1 MAAAGGLPYL
11 SIRARLVLSFI
22 LIAMVAIGIVGGFSG
37 ALLKHFV
44 ERRETAY
51 LQSNA
56 STVARQAHALMV
68 PVVRPLSLL
77 ELAQTSAFMSDSR
90 IRIMDRAHRVLAD
103 SGPQDGTDHEWVRV
117 VATFP
122 SGNSVVR
129 QMFWIRVSADPARR
143 ASQLRSLPA
152 LQGLADT
159 QILVVRRRSGLWGSL
174 IEFHDYDAP
183 VLNAAASDAASAD
196 DPMRITHLEPIGDP
210 ANPIGYVEIARSP
223 DLPAEALETILGPF
237 IIAALAA
244 TVLAALLGFV
254 FGRRLTAPIEG
265 LTASAA
271 RMGSGDLA
279 ARAPTGGSGEIGE
292 LGRQFN
298 AMAGK
303 LESTVSDL
311 RQERDVLRR
320 FVADASH
327 ELRTPVTALKTFNEL
342 LLHGAQHDADTD
354 RDGQRTEDRA
364 AELDTAVCEAAR
376 SFRDM
381 EDDEN
386 GAGGGARRPA
396 FSDQASSEGRELPAI
411 DDAAERPAPAARAPL
426 AGALAVDAGG
436 VRRGQGRAGRGID
449 ARTRLE
455 FLHDS
460 RHQIQRMEWI
470 VENLLNLSRLEA
482 GVVASQAM
490 RVTLGDLVRGAHR
503 RFAHEATRAGV
514 RLTSAVLPADGTLEL
529 HLAGVEIAVDN
540 VMQNAIFYGGSGG
553 EVTISGADDHG
564 WAIVR
569 VRDRGPGIA
578 AEDLPHVFDRF
589 YRGKQTG
596 EAGMSK
602 GSGLGLAIARAVVM
616 ANGGTIEAINN
627 GDGPGVTIALRL
639 PLHRI
644 SGNGGG

>member
-1 MAAAGGLPYL
+1 MAAAGGLPFL

-44 ERRETAY
+44 ERREAAY

-56 STVARQAHALMV
+56 STVARQAHPLMV

-90 IRIMDRAHRVLAD
+90 IRIMDRTHRVLAD
-103 SGPQDGTDHEWVRV
+103 SGPQDGSDHEWVRV

-122 SGNSVVR
+122 SGNSMVR

-159 QILVVRRRSGLWGSL
+159 QIMVVRRRSGLWGSL
-174 IEFHDYDAP
+174 IEFREYDGP
-183 VLNAAASDAASAD
+183 VARSVATTGSAVPD
-196 DPMRITHLEPIGDP
+196 DPRRITHLEPIGDP
-210 ANPIGYVEIARSP
+210 GSPIGYVEIARSP
-223 DLPAEALETILGPF
+223 DAHNEALETIIGPF

-244 TVLAALLGFV
+244 TVLAALLGLV

-265 LTASAA
+265 LTASAM
-271 RMGSGDLA
+271 RMGKGDLA
-279 ARAPTGGSGEIGE
+279 ARAPTTGSGEIGE

-303 LESTVSDL
+303 LESTVHDL

-342 LLHGAQHDADTD
+342 LLRGARQDAGRARTPHA
-354 RDGQRTEDRA
+354 DGAPT
-364 AELDTAVCEAAR
+364 DTA
-376 SFRDM
+376 
-381 EDDEN
+381 
-386 GAGGGARRPA
+386 
-396 FSDQASSEGRELPAI
+396 LPAP
-411 DDAAERPAPAARAPL
+411 DDRRGPGGEAAPAAAASAVPVGEGAPV
-426 AGALAVDAGG
+426 GEG
-436 VRRGQGRAGRGID
+436 VPVGEGEPVGDRRERGRGID
-449 ARTRLE
+449 AGMRIE
-455 FLHDS
+455 FLQDS
-460 RHQIQRMEWI
+460 RHQIERMEWI

-482 GVVASQAM
+482 GAFSNHAM
-490 RVTLGDLVRGAHR
+490 RVTLGDLVRGAER
-503 RFAHEATRAGV
+503 RFAGEAARAGV
-514 RLTSAVLPADGTLEL
+514 ALSVDLAPADGDLEL

-540 VMQNAIFYGGSGG
+540 VMQNAIRYGAGGG
-553 EVTISGADDHG
+553 EVVISGADDHG
-564 WAIVR
+564 WAIIR
-569 VRDRGPGIA
+569 IRDYGPGIA
-578 AEDLPHVFDRF
+578 ATDLPHVFDRF
-589 YRGKQTG
+589 YRGKAMAD
-596 EAGMSK
+596 AGVSS

-616 ANGGTIEAINN
+616 ANGGTIAAANHT
-627 GDGPGVTIALRL
+627 DGPGASFTLRL
-639 PLHRI
+639 PLRRV
-644 SGNGGG
+644 SGGA

>member
-1 MAAAGGLPYL
+1 MAAAGGLPFL

-68 PVVRPLSLL
+68 PVIRPLSLL

-103 SGPQDGTDHEWVRV
+103 SGPQDGSDHEWVRV

-122 SGNSVVR
+122 SGNSMVR

-159 QILVVRRRSGLWGSL
+159 QIMVVRRRSGLWGSL
-174 IEFHDYDAP
+174 IEFREYDGP
-183 VLNAAASDAASAD
+183 VLRAASTAAGAAPD
-196 DPMRITHLEPIGDP
+196 DPMRIIHLEPIGDP
-210 ANPIGYVEIARSP
+210 DNPIGYVEIARSP
-223 DLPAEALETILGPF
+223 DVHNEALETIIGPF
-237 IIAALAA
+237 IIAALTA

-265 LTASAA
+265 LTASAV

-279 ARAPTGGSGEIGE
+279 ARAPTTGSGEIGE

-303 LESTVSDL
+303 LESTVRDL

-342 LLHGAQHDADTD
+342 LLRGARQEAD
-354 RDGQRTEDRA
+354 GNGHAPAAHPRA
-364 AELDTAVCEAAR
+364 AFSAAG
-376 SFRDM
+376 
-381 EDDEN
+381 EQTPAAADD
-386 GAGGGARRPA
+386 RRAPVHNPA
-396 FSDQASSEGRELPAI
+396 P
-411 DDAAERPAPAARAPL
+411 PAPAL
-426 AGALAVDAGG
+426 AAGG
-436 VRRGQGRAGRGID
+436 SEGYRKGRARGGHGID
-449 ARTRLE
+449 VAMRLE

-460 RHQIQRMEWI
+460 RHQIERMEWI

-482 GVVASQAM
+482 GAFNNHAM
-490 RVTLGDLVRGAHR
+490 RVTLGDLVRGAER
-503 RFAHEATRAGV
+503 RFAGQAARAGV
-514 RLTSAVLPADGTLEL
+514 AVSVEMTAAEGDLEL
-529 HLAGVEIAVDN
+529 HLAGMEIAVDN
-540 VMQNAIFYGGSGG
+540 VMQNAILYGGAGG
-553 EVTISGADDHG
+553 EIVIGGADDHG
-564 WAIVR
+564 WAIIR

-589 YRGKQTG
+589 YRGKPMG
-596 EAGMSK
+596 EAAVAK
-602 GSGLGLAIARAVVM
+602 GSGLGLAITRAVVV
-616 ANGGTIEAINN
+616 ANGGTIAAANN
-627 GDGPGVTIALRL
+627 GDGPGVTFSLRL
-639 PLHRI
+639 PLRRI
-644 SGNGGG
+644 NGAGGD

>member
-1 MAAAGGLPYL
+1 MAASRGVPFL

-37 ALLKHFV
+37 ALLTHFV
-44 ERRETAY
+44 KLRENAY

-56 STVARQAHALMV
+56 STVARQARALIV

-90 IRIMDRAHRVLAD
+90 IRIMDRANRVLAEA
-103 SGPQDGTDHEWVRV
+103 GPQDGSDDEWVRV

-122 SGNSVVR
+122 SGDAMVR

-143 ASQLRSLPA
+143 ASQLRSLPV
-152 LQGLADT
+152 LEELADT
-159 QILVVRRRSGLWGSL
+159 QIVVVRRRSGLWGSL
-174 IEFHDYDAP
+174 IEFREFENP
-183 VLNAAASDAASAD
+183 MPNAAADATSSDHPHPH
-196 DPMRITHLEPIGDP
+196 PMRITHLEPIGDP
-210 ANPIGYVEIARSP
+210 GNPIGYVEIARSP
-223 DLPAEALETILGPF
+223 DLPAEALDTIVGPF

-254 FGRRLTAPIEG
+254 FGRRMTAPIEG

-279 ARAPTGGSGEIGE
+279 ARAPTTGSGEIGE

-298 AMAGK
+298 AMAEK

-342 LLHGAQHDADTD
+342 LLHGAQQDAHTEQVRPRPDAD
-354 RDGQRTEDRA
+354 REFSGA
-364 AELDTAVCEAAR
+364 AAPTASA
-376 SFRDM
+376 
-381 EDDEN
+381 
-386 GAGGGARRPA
+386 
-396 FSDQASSEGRELPAI
+396 
-411 DDAAERPAPAARAPL
+411 
-426 AGALAVDAGG
+426 AGALAAGL
-436 VRRGQGRAGRGID
+436 RNGRGRT
-449 ARTRLE
+449 ARSMDVPTRLE
-455 FLHDS
+455 FLRDS

-482 GVVASQAM
+482 GVVASRAM
-490 RVTLGDLVRGAHR
+490 RITLGDLVRGAHR

-514 RLTSAVLPADGTLEL
+514 RLASHVAPVDSTLEL
-529 HLAGVEIAVDN
+529 YLAGVEIALDN
-540 VMQNAIFYGGSGG
+540 VMQNAIFYGGAGG
-553 EVTISGADDHG
+553 EVAVSGADDHG
-564 WAIVR
+564 WAIIR

-578 AEDLPHVFDRF
+578 TDDLPYIFDRF
-589 YRGKQTG
+589 YRGKRVG
-596 EAGMSK
+596 EAGTSK

-616 ANGGTIEAINN
+616 ANGGTIEATNN
-627 GDGPGVTIALRL
+627 SDGPGATIALRL
-639 PLHRI
+639 PLRRI
-644 SGNGGG
+644 GDNGGG

>member
-1 MAAAGGLPYL
+1 MAAAGGLPFL

-56 STVARQAHALMV
+56 STVARQAHSLMV

-103 SGPQDGTDHEWVRV
+103 SGPQDGSDHEWVRV

-122 SGNSVVR
+122 SGNSMVR

-159 QILVVRRRSGLWGSL
+159 QIMVVRRRSGLWGSL
-174 IEFHDYDAP
+174 IEFREYDGP
-183 VLNAAASDAASAD
+183 VGHPVATTGNTVPD
-196 DPMRITHLEPIGDP
+196 DPKRITYLEPIGDP
-210 ANPIGYVEIARSP
+210 GSPIGYVEIARSP
-223 DLPAEALETILGPF
+223 DAHNEAVETIIGPF

-244 TVLAALLGFV
+244 TVLAALLGLV

-265 LTASAA
+265 LTASAM
-271 RMGSGDLA
+271 RMGKGDLA
-279 ARAPTGGSGEIGE
+279 ARAPTTGSGEIGE

-303 LESTVSDL
+303 LESTVGDL

-342 LLHGAQHDADTD
+342 LLRGSRHEADAN
-354 RDGQRTEDRA
+354 GQVPA
-364 AELDTAVCEAAR
+364 APG
-376 SFRDM
+376 
-381 EDDEN
+381 N
-386 GAGGGARRPA
+386 GGG
-396 FSDQASSEGRELPAI
+396 GRDI
-411 DDAAERPAPAARAPL
+411 D
-426 AGALAVDAGG
+426 VDM
-436 VRRGQGRAGRGID
+436 
-449 ARTRLE
+449 RLE
-455 FLHDS
+455 FLRDS
-460 RHQIQRMEWI
+460 RHQIERMEWI

-482 GVVASQAM
+482 GAFSNHAM
-490 RVTLGDLVRGAHR
+490 RITLGDLVRGAER
-503 RFAHEATRAGV
+503 RFAIQAARAGV
-514 RLTSAVLPADGTLEL
+514 AVSVEMTAADGDLEL
-529 HLAGVEIAVDN
+529 HLAGMEIAVDN
-540 VMQNAIFYGGSGG
+540 VMQNAIYYAGAGG
-553 EVTISGADDHG
+553 EIAISGADDHG
-564 WAIVR
+564 WAIIR
-569 VRDRGPGIA
+569 IRDRGPGIA
-578 AEDLPHVFDRF
+578 PEDLPHIFDRF
-589 YRGKQTG
+589 YRGKPMG
-596 EAGMSK
+596 DAAVSK
-602 GSGLGLAIARAVVM
+602 GSGLGLAIARAVVVG
-616 ANGGTIEAINN
+616 NGGTISATNN
-627 GDGPGVTIALRL
+627 SDGSGTTFSLRL
-639 PLHRI
+639 PLHRVNGN
-644 SGNGGG
+644 GNGGD

>member
-1 MAAAGGLPYL
+1 MAAAGGLPFL

-56 STVARQAHALMV
+56 STVARQAHSLMV

-103 SGPQDGTDHEWVRV
+103 SGPQDGSDHEWVRV

-122 SGNSVVR
+122 SGNSMVR

-159 QILVVRRRSGLWGSL
+159 QIMVVRRRSGLWGSL
-174 IEFHDYDAP
+174 IEFREYDGP
-183 VLNAAASDAASAD
+183 VGHPVATTGNTVPD
-196 DPMRITHLEPIGDP
+196 DPKRITYLEPIGDP
-210 ANPIGYVEIARSP
+210 GSPIGYVEIARSP
-223 DLPAEALETILGPF
+223 DAHNEAVETIIGPF

-244 TVLAALLGFV
+244 TVLAALLGLV

-265 LTASAA
+265 LTASAM
-271 RMGSGDLA
+271 RMGKGDLA
-279 ARAPTGGSGEIGE
+279 ARAPTTGSGEIGE

-303 LESTVSDL
+303 LESTVGDL

-342 LLHGAQHDADTD
+342 LLRGARHEADAN
-354 RDGQRTEDRA
+354 GQVPA
-364 AELDTAVCEAAR
+364 A
-376 SFRDM
+376 SG
-381 EDDEN
+381 N
-386 GAGGGARRPA
+386 GGG
-396 FSDQASSEGRELPAI
+396 GRDI
-411 DDAAERPAPAARAPL
+411 D
-426 AGALAVDAGG
+426 VDM
-436 VRRGQGRAGRGID
+436 
-449 ARTRLE
+449 RLE
-455 FLHDS
+455 FLRDS
-460 RHQIQRMEWI
+460 RHQIERMEWI

-482 GVVASQAM
+482 GAFSNHAM
-490 RVTLGDLVRGAHR
+490 RITLGDLVRGAER
-503 RFAHEATRAGV
+503 RFAIQAARAGV
-514 RLTSAVLPADGTLEL
+514 AVSVEMTAADGDLEL
-529 HLAGVEIAVDN
+529 HLAGMEIAVDN
-540 VMQNAIFYGGSGG
+540 VMQNAIYYAGAGG
-553 EVTISGADDHG
+553 EIAISGADDHG
-564 WAIVR
+564 WAIIR
-569 VRDRGPGIA
+569 IRDRGPGIA
-578 AEDLPHVFDRF
+578 PEDLPHIFDRF
-589 YRGKQTG
+589 YRGKPMG
-596 EAGMSK
+596 DAAVSK
-602 GSGLGLAIARAVVM
+602 GSGLGLAIARAVVVG
-616 ANGGTIEAINN
+616 NGGTISAANN
-627 GDGPGVTIALRL
+627 SDGSGTTFSLRL
-639 PLHRI
+639 PLHRVN
-644 SGNGGG
+644 GNGGD

>member
-1 MAAAGGLPYL
+1 MAAAGGLPFL

-51 LQSNA
+51 LESNA

-77 ELAQTSAFMSDSR
+77 ELARTSAFMSDSR
-90 IRIMDRAHRVLAD
+90 IRIMDRVHRVLAD
-103 SGPQDGTDHEWVRV
+103 SGPQDGSDHEWVRV

-152 LQGLADT
+152 LEGLADT
-159 QILVVRRRSGLWGSL
+159 QIVVVRRRSGLWGSL
-174 IEFHDYDAP
+174 IEFHDYDGP
-183 VLNAAASDAASAD
+183 VLNASAPDPASSV

-210 ANPIGYVEIARSP
+210 GNPIGYVEIARSP

-237 IIAALAA
+237 IIAALTA

-265 LTASAA
+265 LTASAV

-279 ARAPTGGSGEIGE
+279 ARAPTTGSGEIGE

-298 AMAGK
+298 AMAEK

-342 LLHGAQHDADTD
+342 LLYGAQHDAHTD
-354 RDGQRTEDRA
+354 RGMPKPA
-364 AELDTAVCEAAR
+364 
-376 SFRDM
+376 
-381 EDDEN
+381 
-386 GAGGGARRPA
+386 AGGAALDAAALAADG
-396 FSDQASSEGRELPAI
+396 DGRELPA
-411 DDAAERPAPAARAPL
+411 DSDAAERPPSAARATA
-426 AGALAVDAGG
+426 AGALAAGAG
-436 VRRGQGRAGRGID
+436 APGLRKGRTRGGRVID
-449 ARTRLE
+449 AQMRLE
-455 FLHDS
+455 FLRDS

-482 GVVASQAM
+482 GVVASHAM

-503 RFAHEATRAGV
+503 RFTREATRAGV
-514 RLTSAVLPADGTLEL
+514 RLASDVASADSDLEL
-529 HLAGVEIAVDN
+529 YLAGMEIAVDN

-553 EVTISGADDHG
+553 EVVISGADDHG
-564 WAIVR
+564 WAVVR

-578 AEDLPHVFDRF
+578 AHDLPHVFDRF
-589 YRGKQTG
+589 YRGKQVG
-596 EAGMSK
+596 EAGVSK

-616 ANGGTIEAINN
+616 ANGGTIEATNN
-627 GDGPGVTIALRL
+627 SDGPGVTIALRL
-639 PLHRI
+639 PLHRVN
-644 SGNGGG
+644 GNGGG

>member
-1 MAAAGGLPYL
+1 MAAAGGLPFL

-56 STVARQAHALMV
+56 STVARQAHSLMM

-103 SGPQDGTDHEWVRV
+103 SGPQDGSDHEWVRV

-122 SGNSVVR
+122 SGNSMVR

-159 QILVVRRRSGLWGSL
+159 QIMVVRRRSGLWGSL
-174 IEFHDYDAP
+174 IEFREYDGP
-183 VLNAAASDAASAD
+183 VGHPVATTGNTVPD
-196 DPMRITHLEPIGDP
+196 DPKRITYLEPIGDP
-210 ANPIGYVEIARSP
+210 GSPIGYVEIARSP
-223 DLPAEALETILGPF
+223 DAHNEAVETIIGPF

-244 TVLAALLGFV
+244 TVLAALLGLV

-265 LTASAA
+265 LTASAM
-271 RMGSGDLA
+271 RMGKGDLA
-279 ARAPTGGSGEIGE
+279 ARAPTTGSGEIGE

-303 LESTVSDL
+303 LESTVGDL

-342 LLHGAQHDADTD
+342 LLRGARHEADAN
-354 RDGQRTEDRA
+354 GQVPA
-364 AELDTAVCEAAR
+364 A
-376 SFRDM
+376 SG
-381 EDDEN
+381 N
-386 GAGGGARRPA
+386 GGG
-396 FSDQASSEGRELPAI
+396 GRDI
-411 DDAAERPAPAARAPL
+411 D
-426 AGALAVDAGG
+426 VDM
-436 VRRGQGRAGRGID
+436 
-449 ARTRLE
+449 RLE
-455 FLHDS
+455 FLRDS
-460 RHQIQRMEWI
+460 RHQIERMEWI

-482 GVVASQAM
+482 GASSNHAM
-490 RVTLGDLVRGAHR
+490 RITLGDLVRGAER
-503 RFAHEATRAGV
+503 CFASQAARAGV
-514 RLTSAVLPADGTLEL
+514 AVSVEMTAVDGDLEL
-529 HLAGVEIAVDN
+529 HLAGMEIAVDN
-540 VMQNAIFYGGSGG
+540 VMQNAIYYAGAGG
-553 EVTISGADDHG
+553 EIVISGADDHG
-564 WAIVR
+564 WAIIR
-569 VRDRGPGIA
+569 IRDRGPGIA
-578 AEDLPHVFDRF
+578 PEDLPHIFDRF
-589 YRGKQTG
+589 YRGKPMG
-596 EAGMSK
+596 DAAVSK
-602 GSGLGLAIARAVVM
+602 GSGLGLAIARAVVVG
-616 ANGGTIEAINN
+616 NGGTISATNN
-627 GDGPGVTIALRL
+627 SDGSGTTFSLRL
-639 PLHRI
+639 PLHRVNGN
-644 SGNGGG
+644 GNGGD

>member
-1 MAAAGGLPYL
+1 MAAVGGLPFL

-56 STVARQAHALMV
+56 STVARQALALMV
-68 PVVRPLSLL
+68 PLLRPLSLL

-103 SGPQDGTDHEWVRV
+103 SGPQDGSDHEWVRV

-122 SGNSVVR
+122 SGNSMVR

-143 ASQLRSLPA
+143 ASQLRSLPV
-152 LQGLADT
+152 LQGFADT
-159 QILVVRRRSGLWGSL
+159 QIMVVRRRSGLWGSL
-174 IEFHDYDAP
+174 IEFQEYDGP
-183 VLNAAASDAASAD
+183 VLRAASTAATAAAD
-196 DPMRITHLEPIGDP
+196 DPMRIIHVEPIGDP
-210 ANPIGYVEIARSP
+210 DNPIGYVEIARSP
-223 DLPAEALETILGPF
+223 DAHNEALETIIGPF

-265 LTASAA
+265 LTASAV

-279 ARAPTGGSGEIGE
+279 VRAPTTGSGEIGE

-303 LESTVSDL
+303 LESTVRDL

-342 LLHGAQHDADTD
+342 LLRGARQDTD
-354 RDGQRTEDRA
+354 G
-364 AELDTAVCEAAR
+364 
-376 SFRDM
+376 
-381 EDDEN
+381 N
-386 GAGGGARRPA
+386 GHAPA
-396 FSDQASSEGRELPAI
+396 TS
-411 DDAAERPAPAARAPL
+411 APAASGAAGEEVPL
-426 AGALAVDAGG
+426 ALAEGG
-436 VRRGQGRAGRGID
+436 SEGYRKGRARGARGID
-449 ARTRLE
+449 GETRLE
-455 FLHDS
+455 FLRDS
-460 RHQIQRMEWI
+460 RHQIERMEWI

-482 GVVASQAM
+482 GAFSNHAM
-490 RVTLGDLVRGAHR
+490 RVTLGDLVRGAER
-503 RFAHEATRAGV
+503 RFARQAARAGV
-514 RLTSAVLPADGTLEL
+514 AISVEMSVADRDLEL
-529 HLAGVEIAVDN
+529 HLAGMEIAVDN
-540 VMQNAIFYGGSGG
+540 VMQNAIFYGGAGG
-553 EVTISGADDHG
+553 VGAEIVIGGADDHG
-564 WAIVR
+564 WAIIR

-578 AEDLPHVFDRF
+578 AQDLPHIFDRF
-589 YRGKQTG
+589 YRGKPMG
-596 EAGMSK
+596 DSAVSK
-602 GSGLGLAIARAVVM
+602 GSGLGLAIARAVVV
-616 ANGGTIEAINN
+616 ANGGTIAAANN
-627 GDGPGVTIALRL
+627 GDGPGVTFSLRL

-644 SGNGGG
+644 NGAGGD

>member
-1 MAAAGGLPYL
+1 MAAAGGLPFL

-44 ERRETAY
+44 ERREAAY

-56 STVARQAHALMV
+56 STVARQAHPLMV
-68 PVVRPLSLL
+68 PMVRPLSLL

-103 SGPQDGTDHEWVRV
+103 SGPQDGSDHEWVRV

-122 SGNSVVR
+122 SGTSMVR

-159 QILVVRRRSGLWGSL
+159 QIMVVRRRSGLWGSL
-174 IEFHDYDAP
+174 IEFREYDGP
-183 VLNAAASDAASAD
+183 VAQSVATTGSAVPD

-210 ANPIGYVEIARSP
+210 GSPIGYVEIARSP
-223 DLPAEALETILGPF
+223 DAHNEALETIIGPF

-244 TVLAALLGFV
+244 TVLAALLGLV

-265 LTASAA
+265 LTASAM
-271 RMGSGDLA
+271 RMGKGDLA
-279 ARAPTGGSGEIGE
+279 ARAPTTGSGEIGE

-303 LESTVSDL
+303 LESTVCDL
-311 RQERDVLRR
+311 RQDRDVLRR

-342 LLHGAQHDADTD
+342 LLRGARQDA
-354 RDGQRTEDRA
+354 GGAGEPRA
-364 AELDTAVCEAAR
+364 GGPPADEALPAR
-376 SFRDM
+376 
-381 EDDEN
+381 EN
-386 GAGGGARRPA
+386 GRAPRG
-396 FSDQASSEGRELPAI
+396 E
-411 DDAAERPAPAARAPL
+411 PAPAAPVAVGEWVA
-426 AGALAVDAGG
+426 AGDRRERGRGVDAGM
-436 VRRGQGRAGRGID
+436 RI
-449 ARTRLE
+449 E
-455 FLHDS
+455 FLQDS
-460 RHQIQRMEWI
+460 RHQIERMEWI

-482 GVVASQAM
+482 GAFSNHAM
-490 RVTLGDLVRGAHR
+490 RVTLGDLVRGAER
-503 RFAHEATRAGV
+503 RFASHAARAGV
-514 RLTSAVLPADGTLEL
+514 AISVDLAPADGDLEL
-529 HLAGVEIAVDN
+529 HLAGMEIAVDN
-540 VMQNAIFYGGSGG
+540 VMQNAILYGAGGG
-553 EVTISGADDHG
+553 EIVISGADDHG
-564 WAIVR
+564 WATIR
-569 VRDRGPGIA
+569 ICDRGPGIA
-578 AEDLPHVFDRF
+578 EADLPHVFDRF
-589 YRGKQTG
+589 YRGKPMAD
-596 EAGMSK
+596 AGVSK

-616 ANGGTIEAINN
+616 ANGGTIAATNN
-627 GDGPGVTIALRL
+627 TDGPGSSFSLRL

-644 SGNGGG
+644 SGRD

>member
-1 MAAAGGLPYL
+1 MAAAGGLPFL

-56 STVARQAHALMV
+56 STVARQARALMV

-90 IRIMDRAHRVLAD
+90 IRILDRAHRVLAD
-103 SGPQDGTDHEWVRV
+103 SGPQDGSDHEWVRV

-129 QMFWIRVSADPARR
+129 QMFWIRVSADPGRR
-143 ASQLRSLPA
+143 ASQLRSLAA

-159 QILVVRRRSGLWGSL
+159 QIMVVRRRSGLWGSL
-174 IEFHDYDAP
+174 IEFREYDGPVARSVATTGSAAP
-183 VLNAAASDAASAD
+183 E

-210 ANPIGYVEIARSP
+210 GNPIGYVEIARSP
-223 DLPAEALETILGPF
+223 DAHTEALETIIGPF

-244 TVLAALLGFV
+244 TILAALLGLV

-265 LTASAA
+265 LTASAM
-271 RMGSGDLA
+271 RMGKGDLG
-279 ARAPTGGSGEIGE
+279 ARAPTAGGDEIGE

-303 LESTVSDL
+303 LESTVRDL

-342 LLHGAQHDADTD
+342 LL
-354 RDGQRTEDRA
+354 R
-364 AELDTAVCEAAR
+364 
-376 SFRDM
+376 
-381 EDDEN
+381 
-386 GAGGGARRPA
+386 GARQEADGNGHAP
-396 FSDQASSEGRELPAI
+396 
-411 DDAAERPAPAARAPL
+411 DAAAAAAAIGAPA
-426 AGALAVDAGG
+426 DAGG
-436 VRRGQGRAGRGID
+436 APAPDAAPTALTESAVPAVAGDGAVEPDRRERGRGID
-449 ARTRLE
+449 AALRIE
-455 FLHDS
+455 FLQDS
-460 RHQIQRMEWI
+460 RHQIERMEWI

-482 GVVASQAM
+482 GAFSNHAM
-490 RVTLGDLVRGAHR
+490 RVTLGDLVRGAER
-503 RFAHEATRAGV
+503 RFASQAARTGV
-514 RLTSAVLPADGTLEL
+514 AVAVEMTAADRDLEL
-529 HLAGVEIAVDN
+529 HLAGMEIAVDN
-540 VMQNAIFYGGSGG
+540 VMQNAIFYGGTGG
-553 EVTISGADDHG
+553 EIVISGADDHG
-564 WAIVR
+564 WAVMR

-578 AEDLPHVFDRF
+578 PEDLPHIFDRF
-589 YRGKQTG
+589 YRGKPTG
-596 EAGMSK
+596 DGALSK
-602 GSGLGLAIARAVVM
+602 GSGLGLAIARAVVV
-616 ANGGTIEAINN
+616 ANGGTITAVNN
-627 GDGPGVTIALRL
+627 VDGPGATFSLRL
-639 PLHRI
+639 PLRRI
-644 SGNGGG
+644 DGGDTRG

>member
-1 MAAAGGLPYL
+1 MAAAGGLPFL

-56 STVARQAHALMV
+56 STVARQAHSLMV

-103 SGPQDGTDHEWVRV
+103 SGPQDGSDHEWVRV

-122 SGNSVVR
+122 SGNSMVR

-159 QILVVRRRSGLWGSL
+159 QIMVVRRRSGLWGSL
-174 IEFHDYDAP
+174 IEFREYDGP
-183 VLNAAASDAASAD
+183 VGHPVATTGNTVPD
-196 DPMRITHLEPIGDP
+196 DPKRITYLEPIGDP
-210 ANPIGYVEIARSP
+210 GSPIGYVEIARSP
-223 DLPAEALETILGPF
+223 DAHNEAVETIIGPF

-244 TVLAALLGFV
+244 TVLAALLGLV

-265 LTASAA
+265 LTASAM
-271 RMGSGDLA
+271 RMGKGDLA
-279 ARAPTGGSGEIGE
+279 ARAPTTGSGEIGE

-303 LESTVSDL
+303 LESTVGDL

-342 LLHGAQHDADTD
+342 LLRGARHEADAN
-354 RDGQRTEDRA
+354 GQVPA
-364 AELDTAVCEAAR
+364 A
-376 SFRDM
+376 SG
-381 EDDEN
+381 N
-386 GAGGGARRPA
+386 GGG
-396 FSDQASSEGRELPAI
+396 GRDI
-411 DDAAERPAPAARAPL
+411 D
-426 AGALAVDAGG
+426 VDM
-436 VRRGQGRAGRGID
+436 
-449 ARTRLE
+449 RLE
-455 FLHDS
+455 FLRDS
-460 RHQIQRMEWI
+460 RHQIERMEWI

-482 GVVASQAM
+482 GAFSNHAM
-490 RVTLGDLVRGAHR
+490 RITLGDLVRGAER
-503 RFAHEATRAGV
+503 RFAIQAARAGV
-514 RLTSAVLPADGTLEL
+514 AVSVEMTAADGDLEL
-529 HLAGVEIAVDN
+529 HLAGMEIAVDN
-540 VMQNAIFYGGSGG
+540 VMQNAIYYAGAGG
-553 EVTISGADDHG
+553 EIAISGADDHG
-564 WAIVR
+564 WAIIR
-569 VRDRGPGIA
+569 IRDRGPGIA
-578 AEDLPHVFDRF
+578 PEDLPHIFDRF
-589 YRGKQTG
+589 YRGKPMG
-596 EAGMSK
+596 DAAVSK
-602 GSGLGLAIARAVVM
+602 GSGLGLAIARAVVVG
-616 ANGGTIEAINN
+616 NGGTISAANN
-627 GDGPGVTIALRL
+627 SDGSGTTFSLRL

-644 SGNGGG
+644 NGNGGD

>member
-1 MAAAGGLPYL
+1 MAAVGGLPFL

-56 STVARQAHALMV
+56 STVARQALSLMV
-68 PVVRPLSLL
+68 PLLRPLSLL

-103 SGPQDGTDHEWVRV
+103 SGPQDGSDHEWVRV

-122 SGNSVVR
+122 AGNSMVR

-143 ASQLRSLPA
+143 ASQLRSLPV
-152 LQGLADT
+152 LQGFADT
-159 QILVVRRRSGLWGSL
+159 QIMVVRRRSGLWGSL
-174 IEFHDYDAP
+174 IEFQEYDGP
-183 VLNAAASDAASAD
+183 VSHAASTAASVAPD
-196 DPMRITHLEPIGDP
+196 DPMRIVHLEPIGDP
-210 ANPIGYVEIARSP
+210 DNPIGYVEIARSP
-223 DLPAEALETILGPF
+223 DVHSEALETIIGPF

-271 RMGSGDLA
+271 RMGSGDLG
-279 ARAPTGGSGEIGE
+279 ARAPTTGSGEIGE

-303 LESTVSDL
+303 LESTVRDL

-342 LLHGAQHDADTD
+342 LL
-354 RDGQRTEDRA
+354 R
-364 AELDTAVCEAAR
+364 
-376 SFRDM
+376 
-381 EDDEN
+381 
-386 GAGGGARRPA
+386 GARQ
-396 FSDQASSEGRELPAI
+396 DTEGNGH
-411 DDAAERPAPAARAPL
+411 APAAHAPAAHAPAAHAPAAHGAAGEEAPAAADDRRAPVHSPPPPPVL
-426 AGALAVDAGG
+426 AEGGAEGHWK
-436 VRRGQGRAGRGID
+436 GRARGARGID
-449 ARTRLE
+449 GETRLE
-455 FLHDS
+455 FLRDS
-460 RHQIQRMEWI
+460 RHQIERMEWI

-482 GVVASQAM
+482 GAFSNHAM
-490 RVTLGDLVRGAHR
+490 RVTLGDLVRGAER
-503 RFAHEATRAGV
+503 RFARQAARAGV
-514 RLTSAVLPADGTLEL
+514 AISVEMSVADRDLEL
-529 HLAGVEIAVDN
+529 HLAGMEIAVDN
-540 VMQNAIFYGGSGG
+540 VMQNAIFYGGAGG
-553 EVTISGADDHG
+553 VGAEIVIGGADDHG
-564 WAIVR
+564 WAIIR

-578 AEDLPHVFDRF
+578 AEDLPHIFDRF
-589 YRGKQTG
+589 YRGKPMG
-596 EAGMSK
+596 DSAVSK
-602 GSGLGLAIARAVVM
+602 GSGLGLAIARAVVV
-616 ANGGTIEAINN
+616 ANGGTIAAANN
-627 GDGPGVTIALRL
+627 GDGPGVTFSLRL

-644 SGNGGG
+644 NGAGGD

>member
-1 MAAAGGLPYL
+1 MAAVGGLPFL

-56 STVARQAHALMV
+56 STVARQALALMV
-68 PVVRPLSLL
+68 PLLRPLSLL

-103 SGPQDGTDHEWVRV
+103 SGPQDGSDHEWVRV

-122 SGNSVVR
+122 AGNSMVR

-143 ASQLRSLPA
+143 ASQLRSLPV
-152 LQGLADT
+152 LQGFADT
-159 QILVVRRRSGLWGSL
+159 QIMVVRRRSGLWGSL
-174 IEFHDYDAP
+174 IEFREYDGP
-183 VLNAAASDAASAD
+183 VRHAASTAASAAPD
-196 DPMRITHLEPIGDP
+196 DPMRIVYVEPIGDP
-210 ANPIGYVEIARSP
+210 DNPIGYVEIARSP
-223 DLPAEALETILGPF
+223 DVHSEALETIIGPF

-265 LTASAA
+265 LTASAV

-279 ARAPTGGSGEIGE
+279 ARAPTTGSGEIGE

-303 LESTVSDL
+303 LESTVRDL

-342 LLHGAQHDADTD
+342 LLRGARQDTD
-354 RDGQRTEDRA
+354 GNGHAPA
-364 AELDTAVCEAAR
+364 A
-376 SFRDM
+376 
-381 EDDEN
+381 
-386 GAGGGARRPA
+386 
-396 FSDQASSEGRELPAI
+396 
-411 DDAAERPAPAARAPL
+411 PAPAVSRAAGEEAPL
-426 AGALAVDAGG
+426 ALAEGGAEGHWK
-436 VRRGQGRAGRGID
+436 GRARGARGID
-449 ARTRLE
+449 GETRLE
-455 FLHDS
+455 FLRDS
-460 RHQIQRMEWI
+460 RHQIERMEWI

-482 GVVASQAM
+482 GAFSNHAM
-490 RVTLGDLVRGAHR
+490 RVTLGDLVRGAER
-503 RFAHEATRAGV
+503 RFARQAARAGV
-514 RLTSAVLPADGTLEL
+514 AISVEMTVADRDLEL
-529 HLAGVEIAVDN
+529 HLAGMEIAVDN
-540 VMQNAIFYGGSGG
+540 VMQNAIFYGGAGG
-553 EVTISGADDHG
+553 VGAEIVIGGADDHG
-564 WAIVR
+564 WAIIR

-578 AEDLPHVFDRF
+578 AQDLPHIFDRF
-589 YRGKQTG
+589 YRGKPMG
-596 EAGMSK
+596 DSAVSK
-602 GSGLGLAIARAVVM
+602 GSGLGLAIARAVVV
-616 ANGGTIEAINN
+616 ANGGTIAAANN
-627 GDGPGVTIALRL
+627 GDGPGVTFSLRL

-644 SGNGGG
+644 NGAGGD

>member
-1 MAAAGGLPYL
+1 MAAAGGLPFL

-44 ERRETAY
+44 ERREAAY

-56 STVARQAHALMV
+56 STVARQAHSLMV

-103 SGPQDGTDHEWVRV
+103 SGPQDGSDHEWVRV

-122 SGNSVVR
+122 SGNSMVR

-159 QILVVRRRSGLWGSL
+159 QIMVVRRRSGLWGSL
-174 IEFHDYDAP
+174 IEFREYDGP
-183 VLNAAASDAASAD
+183 VAQPVATTGNAVPD

-210 ANPIGYVEIARSP
+210 GSPIGYVEIARSP
-223 DLPAEALETILGPF
+223 DAHNEALETIIGPF

-244 TVLAALLGFV
+244 TVLAALLGLV

-265 LTASAA
+265 LTASAM
-271 RMGSGDLA
+271 RMGKGDLA
-279 ARAPTGGSGEIGE
+279 ARAPTTGSGEIGE

-303 LESTVSDL
+303 LESTVRDL

-342 LLHGAQHDADTD
+342 LLRGARQDAGDARPPD
-354 RDGQRTEDRA
+354 AGGSPAMDDGRAPAGEAAPVA
-364 AELDTAVCEAAR
+364 AEAT
-376 SFRDM
+376 
-381 EDDEN
+381 
-386 GAGGGARRPA
+386 
-396 FSDQASSEGRELPAI
+396 
-411 DDAAERPAPAARAPL
+411 AARAAVGEGAA
-426 AGALAVDAGG
+426 AGD
-436 VRRGQGRAGRGID
+436 RRERGRGID
-449 ARTRLE
+449 AGMRIE

-460 RHQIQRMEWI
+460 RHQIERMEWI

-482 GVVASQAM
+482 GAFSNHAM
-490 RVTLGDLVRGAHR
+490 RVTLGDLVRGAER
-503 RFAHEATRAGV
+503 RFASHAARAGV
-514 RLTSAVLPADGTLEL
+514 ALSVELAAADGDLEL
-529 HLAGVEIAVDN
+529 HLAGMEIAVDN
-540 VMQNAIFYGGSGG
+540 VMQNAILYGAGGG
-553 EVTISGADDHG
+553 EIAISGADDHG
-564 WAIVR
+564 WAIIR
-569 VRDRGPGIA
+569 ISDRGPGIA
-578 AEDLPHVFDRF
+578 AIDLPHVFDRF
-589 YRGKQTG
+589 YRGKPMVD
-596 EAGMSK
+596 AGVSK
-602 GSGLGLAIARAVVM
+602 GSGLGLAIARAVVV
-616 ANGGTIEAINN
+616 ANGGTITAANN
-627 GDGPGVTIALRL
+627 ADGPGASFSLRL
-639 PLHRI
+639 PLRRI
-644 SGNGGG
+644 SGAA

>member
-1 MAAAGGLPYL
+1 MAAVGGLPFL

-44 ERRETAY
+44 ERREAAY

-56 STVARQAHALMV
+56 STVARQARSLMV

-103 SGPQDGTDHEWVRV
+103 SGPQDGSDHEWVRV

-122 SGNSVVR
+122 AGNSMVR

-159 QILVVRRRSGLWGSL
+159 QIMVVRRRSGLWGSL
-174 IEFHDYDAP
+174 IEFREYDGPLGYPVATAGSEAP
-183 VLNAAASDAASAD
+183 D

-210 ANPIGYVEIARSP
+210 GSPIGYVEIARSP
-223 DLPAEALETILGPF
+223 DAHNEALETIIGPF

-244 TVLAALLGFV
+244 TILAALLGLV

-265 LTASAA
+265 LTASAM
-271 RMGSGDLA
+271 RMGKGDLA
-279 ARAPTGGSGEIGE
+279 ARAPTTGSGEIGE

-303 LESTVSDL
+303 LESTVHDL

-342 LLHGAQHDADTD
+342 LLRGARQEAGNAHTP
-354 RDGQRTEDRA
+354 DG
-364 AELDTAVCEAAR
+364 
-376 SFRDM
+376 
-381 EDDEN
+381 DEPALA
-386 GAGGGARRPA
+386 AGGRKPGEGA
-396 FSDQASSEGRELPAI
+396 
-411 DDAAERPAPAARAPL
+411 APAAAVL
-426 AGALAVDAGG
+426 AGEGAATGYRKD
-436 VRRGQGRAGRGID
+436 RGRGID
-449 ARTRLE
+449 GGMRVE
-455 FLHDS
+455 FLRDS
-460 RHQIQRMEWI
+460 RHQIERMEWI

-482 GVVASQAM
+482 GAFSSHAM
-490 RVTLGDLVRGAHR
+490 RVTLGDLVRGAER
-503 RFAHEATRAGV
+503 RFAGQAARAGV
-514 RLTSAVLPADGTLEL
+514 ALAVELAPADGDLEL
-529 HLAGVEIAVDN
+529 HLAGMEIAVDN
-540 VMQNAIFYGGSGG
+540 VMQNAILYGGGG
-553 EVTISGADDHG
+553 EVVISGADDHG
-564 WAIVR
+564 WAIIR
-569 VRDRGPGIA
+569 IRDRGPGIA

-589 YRGKQTG
+589 YRGKPLGDAAALRGKRPRPRDRARRGDG
-596 EAGMSK
+596 ERRHHSRVQQRRRAG
-602 GSGLGLAIARAVVM
+602 GYAVV
-616 ANGGTIEAINN
+616 APAAA
-627 GDGPGVTIALRL
+627 PHRRPRL
-639 PLHRI
+639 TYGSRVEPIR
-644 SGNGGG
+644 

>member
-1 MAAAGGLPYL
+1 MAAAGGLPFL

-56 STVARQAHALMV
+56 STVARQARSLMV
-68 PVVRPLSLL
+68 PVLRPLSLL

-103 SGPQDGTDHEWVRV
+103 SGPQDGSDHEWVRV

-122 SGNSVVR
+122 SGNSMVR

-159 QILVVRRRSGLWGSL
+159 QIMVVRRRSGLWGSL
-174 IEFHDYDAP
+174 IEFREYDGP
-183 VLNAAASDAASAD
+183 VGHPVATTGSTVPD

-210 ANPIGYVEIARSP
+210 GSPIGYVEIARSP
-223 DLPAEALETILGPF
+223 DAHNEAVETIIGPF

-244 TVLAALLGFV
+244 TVLAALLGLV

-265 LTASAA
+265 LTASAM
-271 RMGSGDLA
+271 RMGKGDLA
-279 ARAPTGGSGEIGE
+279 ARAPTTGSGEIGE

-303 LESTVSDL
+303 LESTVGDL

-342 LLHGAQHDADTD
+342 LLRGERHEATANGGAAAAS
-354 RDGQRTEDRA
+354 GGRA
-364 AELDTAVCEAAR
+364 GEHSPAAVPAL
-376 SFRDM
+376 
-381 EDDEN
+381 
-386 GAGGGARRPA
+386 AGGGLDGYRK
-396 FSDQASSEGRELPAI
+396 GR
-411 DDAAERPAPAARAPL
+411 
-426 AGALAVDAGG
+426 G
-436 VRRGQGRAGRGID
+436 RGGRGID
-449 ARTRLE
+449 VEMRLE
-455 FLHDS
+455 FLRDS
-460 RHQIQRMEWI
+460 RHQIERMEWI

-482 GVVASQAM
+482 GAFSNHAM
-490 RVTLGDLVRGAHR
+490 RITLGDLVRGAER
-503 RFAHEATRAGV
+503 RFAGQAARAGV
-514 RLTSAVLPADGTLEL
+514 AVSVEMTAADGDLEL
-529 HLAGVEIAVDN
+529 HLAGMEIAVDN
-540 VMQNAIFYGGSGG
+540 VMQNAIYYAGAGG
-553 EVTISGADDHG
+553 EIVISGADDHG
-564 WAIVR
+564 WAIIHI
-569 VRDRGPGIA
+569 RDRGPGIA
-578 AEDLPHVFDRF
+578 PEDLPHIFDRF
-589 YRGKQTG
+589 YRGKPMG
-596 EAGMSK
+596 DAAVSK
-602 GSGLGLAIARAVVM
+602 GSGLGLAIARAVVVG
-616 ANGGTIEAINN
+616 NGGTISAANN
-627 GDGPGVTIALRL
+627 SDGSGTTFSLRL
-639 PLHRI
+639 PLHRVN
-644 SGNGGG
+644 GNGGD

>member
-1 MAAAGGLPYL
+1 MAAVGGLPFL

-56 STVARQAHALMV
+56 STVARQALALMV
-68 PVVRPLSLL
+68 PLLRPLSLL

-103 SGPQDGTDHEWVRV
+103 SGPQDGSDHEWVRV

-122 SGNSVVR
+122 SGNSMVR

-143 ASQLRSLPA
+143 ASQLRSLPV
-152 LQGLADT
+152 LQGFADT
-159 QILVVRRRSGLWGSL
+159 QIMVVRRRSGLWGSL
-174 IEFHDYDAP
+174 IEFQEYDGP
-183 VLNAAASDAASAD
+183 VSHAASTAASVAAD
-196 DPMRITHLEPIGDP
+196 DPMRIVHLEPIGDP
-210 ANPIGYVEIARSP
+210 DNPIGYVEIARSP
-223 DLPAEALETILGPF
+223 DVHSEALETIIGPF

-279 ARAPTGGSGEIGE
+279 ARAPTTGSGEIGE

-303 LESTVSDL
+303 LESTVRDL

-342 LLHGAQHDADTD
+342 LLRGARQDTD
-354 RDGQRTEDRA
+354 GNGHAPA
-364 AELDTAVCEAAR
+364 A
-376 SFRDM
+376 
-381 EDDEN
+381 
-386 GAGGGARRPA
+386 
-396 FSDQASSEGRELPAI
+396 
-411 DDAAERPAPAARAPL
+411 PAPAAPAPAVSRAAGEEAPL
-426 AGALAVDAGG
+426 ALAEGGAEGHWK
-436 VRRGQGRAGRGID
+436 GRARGARGID
-449 ARTRLE
+449 GETRLE
-455 FLHDS
+455 FLRDS
-460 RHQIQRMEWI
+460 RHQIERMEWI

-482 GVVASQAM
+482 GAFSNHAM
-490 RVTLGDLVRGAHR
+490 RVTLGDLVRGAER
-503 RFAHEATRAGV
+503 RFARQAARAGV
-514 RLTSAVLPADGTLEL
+514 AISVEMTIADRDLEL
-529 HLAGVEIAVDN
+529 HLAGMEIAVDN
-540 VMQNAIFYGGSGG
+540 VMQNAIFYGGAGG
-553 EVTISGADDHG
+553 VGAEIVIGGADDHG
-564 WAIVR
+564 WAIIR

-578 AEDLPHVFDRF
+578 AQDLPHIFDRF
-589 YRGKQTG
+589 YRGKPMG
-596 EAGMSK
+596 DSAVSK
-602 GSGLGLAIARAVVM
+602 GSGLGLAIARAVVV
-616 ANGGTIEAINN
+616 ANGGTIAAANN
-627 GDGPGVTIALRL
+627 GDGPGVTFSLRL

-644 SGNGGG
+644 NGAGGD

>member
-1 MAAAGGLPYL
+1 MAAAGGLPFL

-44 ERRETAY
+44 ERREAAY

-56 STVARQAHALMV
+56 STVARQAHPLMV

-103 SGPQDGTDHEWVRV
+103 SGPQDGSDHEWVRV

-122 SGNSVVR
+122 SGNSMVR

-174 IEFHDYDAP
+174 IEFREYDGP
-183 VLNAAASDAASAD
+183 VAQSVATPGSAVPD

-210 ANPIGYVEIARSP
+210 GSPIGYVEIARSP
-223 DLPAEALETILGPF
+223 DAHNEALETIIGPF

-244 TVLAALLGFV
+244 TVLAALLGLV

-265 LTASAA
+265 LTASAM
-271 RMGSGDLA
+271 RMGKGDLA
-279 ARAPTGGSGEIGE
+279 ARAPTTGSGEIGE

-303 LESTVSDL
+303 LESTVGDL

-342 LLHGAQHDADTD
+342 LLRGARQEAQGGHAPDP
-354 RDGQRTEDRA
+354 DGPPT
-364 AELDTAVCEAAR
+364 DTAPPAPGNGRAPGGEAAPAVPA
-376 SFRDM
+376 SWAAPVAVG
-381 EDDEN
+381 ESVA
-386 GAGGGARRPA
+386 AGDRR
-396 FSDQASSEGRELPAI
+396 
-411 DDAAERPAPAARAPL
+411 ER
-426 AGALAVDAGG
+426 
-436 VRRGQGRAGRGID
+436 GRGID
-449 ARTRLE
+449 AGTRIE
-455 FLHDS
+455 FLQDS
-460 RHQIQRMEWI
+460 RHQIERMEWI

-482 GVVASQAM
+482 GAFSNHAM
-490 RVTLGDLVRGAHR
+490 RVTLGDLVRGAER
-503 RFAHEATRAGV
+503 RFASQAARAGIALSV
-514 RLTSAVLPADGTLEL
+514 DLAPADGDLEL

-540 VMQNAIFYGGSGG
+540 VMQNAILYGAGGG
-553 EVTISGADDHG
+553 EIVIGGADDHG
-564 WAIVR
+564 WATIR
-569 VRDRGPGIA
+569 ISDRGPGIA
-578 AEDLPHVFDRF
+578 ATDLPHVFDRF
-589 YRGKQTG
+589 YRGTPAAD
-596 EAGMSK
+596 AGVSK

-616 ANGGTIEAINN
+616 ANGGTIAAANN
-627 GDGPGVTIALRL
+627 AGGQGACFSLRL
-639 PLHRI
+639 PLRRI
-644 SGNGGG
+644 GGGDGPT

>member
-1 MAAAGGLPYL
+1 MAAAGGLPFL

-44 ERRETAY
+44 ERREAAY

-56 STVARQAHALMV
+56 STVARQARPLMV

-103 SGPQDGTDHEWVRV
+103 SGPQDGSDHEWVRV

-122 SGNSVVR
+122 SGNSMVR

-159 QILVVRRRSGLWGSL
+159 QIMVVRRRSGLWGSL
-174 IEFHDYDAP
+174 IEFREYDGPLAQP
-183 VLNAAASDAASAD
+183 VATTGSAVPD

-210 ANPIGYVEIARSP
+210 ASPIGYVEIARSP
-223 DLPAEALETILGPF
+223 DVHNEALETIIGPF

-244 TVLAALLGFV
+244 TVLAALLGLV

-265 LTASAA
+265 LTASAM
-271 RMGSGDLA
+271 RMGTGDLA
-279 ARAPTGGSGEIGE
+279 ARAPTTGSGEIGE

-303 LESTVSDL
+303 LESTVRDL

-342 LLHGAQHDADTD
+342 LLRGARQDAGHGGAPHADGPPTDAA
-354 RDGQRTEDRA
+354 RA
-364 AELDTAVCEAAR
+364 ALDNGRGPGAEA
-376 SFRDM
+376 
-381 EDDEN
+381 
-386 GAGGGARRPA
+386 
-396 FSDQASSEGRELPAI
+396 
-411 DDAAERPAPAARAPL
+411 APAAPVAVGEGVA
-426 AGALAVDAGG
+426 AGD
-436 VRRGQGRAGRGID
+436 RKERGRGID
-449 ARTRLE
+449 APTRIE

-460 RHQIQRMEWI
+460 RHQIERMEWI

-482 GVVASQAM
+482 GAFSNHAM
-490 RVTLGDLVRGAHR
+490 RVTLGELVRGAER
-503 RFAHEATRAGV
+503 RFARHAARAGV
-514 RLTSAVLPADGTLEL
+514 AISVDLAPADGDLEL
-529 HLAGVEIAVDN
+529 HLAGMEIAVDN
-540 VMQNAIFYGGSGG
+540 VMQNAILYGAGG
-553 EVTISGADDHG
+553 REVVISGADDHG
-564 WAIVR
+564 WATIR
-569 VRDRGPGIA
+569 ISDRGPGIA
-578 AEDLPHVFDRF
+578 ATDLPHVFERF
-589 YRGKQTG
+589 YRGKPTAD
-596 EAGMSK
+596 AGAAAK

-616 ANGGTIEAINN
+616 ANGGTIAAANN
-627 GDGPGVTIALRL
+627 IDGPGASFSLRL
-639 PLHRI
+639 PLRRI
-644 SGNGGG
+644 SG

>member
-1 MAAAGGLPYL
+1 MAAAGGLPFL

-56 STVARQAHALMV
+56 STVARQAHSLMV

-103 SGPQDGTDHEWVRV
+103 SGPQDGSDHEWVRV

-122 SGNSVVR
+122 SGNSMVR

-159 QILVVRRRSGLWGSL
+159 QIMVVRRRSGLWGSL
-174 IEFHDYDAP
+174 IEFREYDGPVAHSVATAGSAAP
-183 VLNAAASDAASAD
+183 D

-210 ANPIGYVEIARSP
+210 GSPIGYAEIARSP
-223 DLPAEALETILGPF
+223 DAHDEALETIIGPF

-244 TVLAALLGFV
+244 TVLAALLGLV

-265 LTASAA
+265 LTASAM
-271 RMGSGDLA
+271 RMGKGDLA
-279 ARAPTGGSGEIGE
+279 ARAPTTGSGEIGE

-303 LESTVSDL
+303 LESTVGDL

-342 LLHGAQHDADTD
+342 LLRGARQEADAS
-354 RDGQRTEDRA
+354 GQA
-364 AELDTAVCEAAR
+364 TAV
-376 SFRDM
+376 S
-381 EDDEN
+381 
-386 GAGGGARRPA
+386 GGGGE
-396 FSDQASSEGRELPAI
+396 S
-411 DDAAERPAPAARAPL
+411 APAAGASRTDEHGPPAAQAP
-426 AGALAVDAGG
+426 ADGG
-436 VRRGQGRAGRGID
+436 LDGYRTGRGRSGRGVD
-449 ARTRLE
+449 VEMRLE
-455 FLHDS
+455 FLRDS
-460 RHQIQRMEWI
+460 RHQIERMEWI

-482 GVVASQAM
+482 GAFSNHAM
-490 RVTLGDLVRGAHR
+490 RITLGDLVRGAER
-503 RFAHEATRAGV
+503 RFASQAARTGV
-514 RLTSAVLPADGTLEL
+514 AVSVEMNAADADLEL
-529 HLAGVEIAVDN
+529 HLAGIEIAVDN
-540 VMQNAIFYGGSGG
+540 VMQNAIFYGGAGG
-553 EVTISGADDHG
+553 EIVISGADDHG
-564 WAIVR
+564 WAIVHI
-569 VRDRGPGIA
+569 RDRGPGIA
-578 AEDLPHVFDRF
+578 PEDLPHIFDRF
-589 YRGKQTG
+589 YRGKPMG
-596 EAGMSK
+596 DAAVSK
-602 GSGLGLAIARAVVM
+602 GSGLGLAIARAVLVG
-616 ANGGTIEAINN
+616 NGGTISAANN
-627 GDGPGVTIALRL
+627 SDGSGTTFSLRL
-639 PLHRI
+639 PLRRI
-644 SGNGGG
+644 HGAGGD